1 MRRTARALGAVAA
14 LALTAGCS
22 VLPGGA
28 EDTSPSHGAAGSS
41 AGSSTDAG
49 SAAGP
54 GRALDDAE
62 LAQVLPSPDDIGPDW
77 ADDPAETIFETD
89 ASDISPSTCAPLLMK
104 GPERDE
110 VMKTQRARVQDNYV
124 HGDSMLGQ
132 GSFMG
137 VWAYST
143 DTAMPSQLFDE
154 AGSRIGSCATME
166 VTQADTGSVSTYRN
180 SPLAFPNM
188 GDRTLALRTT
198 ISQRQRT
205 VTMDFVVI
213 KVGHTT
219 LFIANSDY
227 LEEPDTAATERAAR
241 AALKNLEETT

>member
-1 MRRTARALGAVAA
+1 MRRAARTAGLVAA
-14 LALTAGCS
+14 LALTASCS
-22 VLPGGA
+22 VLPGGD
-28 EDTSPSHGAAGSS
+28 EDAPSSDPDPSS
-41 AGSSTDAG
+41 SESTGDAG
-49 SAAGP
+49 TATRI
-54 GRALDDAE
+54 GRALDEAE
-62 LAQVLPSPDDIGPDW
+62 LAQVLPSPDDLGSDW
-77 ADDPAETIFETD
+77 ADDPSETIFETD

-110 VMKTQRARVQDNYV
+110 VMRTQRARVQDNYV
-124 HGDSMLGQ
+124 HGDSLLGQ

-137 VWAYST
+137 IWAYST
-143 DTAMPSQLFDE
+143 DTAMPSTLFDE
-154 AGSRIGSCATME
+154 AGSRIGTCATME

-188 GDRTLALRTT
+188 GDRTLALRTK

-241 AALKNLEETT
+241 AALKNLEETS